1 MNSLSAW
8 HLAGFAALHLGAI
21 AAAIATRV
29 ASGTRFELHFQFL
42 FLPALAAVGYFT
54 WYCHA
59 AELGI
64 GIPSG
69 ITLIAMVLVAV
80 TDVRRTHEP
89 AGHHHN
95 WAVNR

>member
-1 MNSLSAW
+1 MNSLPAW
-8 HLAGFAALHLGAI
+8 QVAGFFALHIGAI
-21 AAAIATRV
+21 VSAIGTRV
-29 ASGTRFELHFQFL
+29 ASGTRYEMLFQFL
-42 FLPALAAVGYFT
+42 FLPALAAVGTAT

-89 AGHHHN
+89 HHPHSL
-95 WAVNR
+95 AMHR